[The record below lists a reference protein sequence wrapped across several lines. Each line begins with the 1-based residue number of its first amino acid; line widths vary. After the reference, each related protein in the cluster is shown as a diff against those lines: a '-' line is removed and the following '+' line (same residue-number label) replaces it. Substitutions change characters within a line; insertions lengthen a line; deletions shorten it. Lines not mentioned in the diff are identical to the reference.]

1 MLIFYFQIHKYMLLF
16 IHIFLA
22 SSEAGYDI
30 RMNKVGTDETENR
43 QPGGSVFLSG

>member
-22 SSEAGYDI
+22 SSEAGY
-30 RMNKVGTDETENR
+30 GYPYE
-43 QPGGSVFLSG
+43 